1 MDEMN
6 SIKQALSFLLEQES
20 IRQQEIAALNEKID
34 SLLGTVDD
42 RVKEFSGWVNDR
54 DFKDFSDKYGERLA
68 PYADKMNK
76 IHTEDGYDFMKDL
89 YNSYDGKQPQDDFIN
104 ETVEALDKYLEE
116 IGIPK
121 DVKVE
126 VKADLN
132 GDGEVETVVDT
143 NEATPAKAEPEA
155 EPEAEVK
162 KEVEVEEPAKAE
174 TEDEDKEFMDSIN
187 KAVDKELA
195 KNK

>member
-132 GDGEVETVVDT
+132 GDGETETVVDST
-143 NEATPAKAEPEA
+143 EKEA
-155 EPEAEVK
+155 EPVTEVEK
-162 KEVEVEEPAKAE
+162 TEVEVEEPKEKEAE

-187 KAVDKELA
+187 RAVDKELA

>member
-132 GDGEVETVVDT
+132 GDGAVETVVDT
-143 NEATPAKAEPEA
+143 NEATPAKA

>member
-132 GDGEVETVVDT
+132 GDGEVETVVDST
-143 NEATPAKAEPEA
+143 EKEA
-155 EPEAEVK
+155 EPVTEVEK
-162 KEVEVEEPAKAE
+162 TEVEVEEPKEKEAE

-187 KAVDKELA
+187 RAVDKELA

>member
-89 YNSYDGKQPQDDFIN
+89 YNSYDGKQPQDDFID

-132 GDGEVETVVDT
+132 GDGETETVVDST
-143 NEATPAKAEPEA
+143 EKEA
-155 EPEAEVK
+155 EPVTEVEK
-162 KEVEVEEPAKAE
+162 TEVEVGEPKEKEAE

-187 KAVDKELA
+187 RAVDKELA

>member
-132 GDGEVETVVDT
+132 GDGEVETVVDST
-143 NEATPAKAEPEA
+143 EKEA
-155 EPEAEVK
+155 EPVTEVEK
-162 KEVEVEEPAKAE
+162 TEVEVEEPKEKEAE